1 MNANPFNISELFEYR
16 YMSKEDAASLDLG
29 TNLQIA
35 ENAGSAVIRLA
46 DGLRA
51 FGRIGSDYSVSGE
64 NVGLTM
70 ECAFSLVAE
79 VSDLISSLAGIAD
92 EALERAGKT

>member
-1 MNANPFNISELFEYR
+1 
-16 YMSKEDAASLDLG
+16 
-29 TNLQIA
+29 
-35 ENAGSAVIRLA
+35 
-46 DGLRA
+46 
-51 FGRIGSDYSVSGE
+51 
-64 NVGLTM
+64 LTM